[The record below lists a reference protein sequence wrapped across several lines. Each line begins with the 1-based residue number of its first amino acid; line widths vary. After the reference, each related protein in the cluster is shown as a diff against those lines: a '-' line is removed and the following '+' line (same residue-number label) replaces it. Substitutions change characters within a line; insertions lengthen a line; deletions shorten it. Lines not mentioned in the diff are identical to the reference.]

1 MKNIEKNHNFHSDDK
16 ERSKNHSWDWQNE
29 VIYESLKEMA
39 WKLEAE
45 AY

>member
-1 MKNIEKNHNFHSDDK
+1 MKFLRKEKNYI
-16 ERSKNHSWDWQNE
+16 WDWQNK
-29 VIYESLKEMA
+29 VVYEGLKEMA